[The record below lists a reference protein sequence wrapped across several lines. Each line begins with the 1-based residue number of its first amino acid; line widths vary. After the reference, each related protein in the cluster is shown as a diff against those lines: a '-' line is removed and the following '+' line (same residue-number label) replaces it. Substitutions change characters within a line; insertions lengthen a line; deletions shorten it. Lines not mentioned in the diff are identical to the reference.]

1 MRADRVHDF
10 LTIHVPD
17 GAMARRALFGAVVFG
32 LTLAILGGGD
42 SAAGA
47 WTRAE
52 GEGFASQT
60 VRYYSTEPNTSADV
74 DYARASLGLY
84 AEYGVTERL
93 TLGFDADQGGRLD
106 EVGYGAQDGRIGG
119 FARVLLWTGATG
131 DVVSAEIGASTPLS
145 GVGAATAP
153 GVDDSDE
160 IKILARYG
168 RGVETP
174 FGSGWT
180 EGAFGFS
187 RFLGPRADEFR
198 LDLTFGVRPSENW
211 VALAQF
217 FGEKGRRNADF
228 GGTDFDLG
236 KLQLSVGRRLFGE
249 KTLLVGFA
257 HDVITRGTTPGY
269 EVSLTLWSTF

>member
-1 MRADRVHDF
+1 
-10 LTIHVPD
+10 
-17 GAMARRALFGAVVFG
+17 MARRAYLGAVAVV
-32 LTLAILGGGD
+32 LLPVVLGGGD
-42 SAAGA
+42 AAAGA

-60 VRYYSTEPNTSADV
+60 VRYYSTEPSTSADV
-74 DYARASLGLY
+74 NYARASLGLY
-84 AEYGVTERL
+84 AEYGITERL

-119 FARVLLWTGATG
+119 FARVLLWTGASG

-145 GVGAATAP
+145 GVGASTAP
-153 GVDDSDE
+153 GIDDSNE
-160 IKILARYG
+160 IKLLARYG

-174 FGSGWT
+174 LGPAWA
-180 EGAFGFS
+180 EGAIGFS

-198 LDLTFGVRPSENW
+198 LDLTFGVRPDENW

-217 FGEKGRRNADF
+217 FGEKGRQNADF

-236 KLQLSVGRRLFGE
+236 KLQLSFGRRIFGE

-269 EVSLTLWSTF
+269 EVSLTLWSVF